1 MKLKNVMWLLPPA
14 FLWGIAFLFVK
25 VAVQSIPPLTLV
37 VTRVGLAAIIL
48 YLILRAQGR
57 KLPPFGMIW
66 FHFAAVG
73 LLYNATPYALLAWGQ
88 QYIDSA
94 LAAMFIGATPLI
106 TMVLAHLFTSDDHF
120 TLAKVTGI
128 ALGFAGLV
136 AFLGPALVDGIQATT
151 WGLLAALTAAIS
163 YGVAIVYA
171 KQTLQGL
178 PPLVGPA
185 AQLTMA
191 TVFLLPLALL
201 LERPYTLPLP
211 SWSAL
216 GSLLMLAVFSTAL
229 AFYIYYR
236 AMEKVS
242 ASTISMVV
250 YLVPV
255 VATIAGVVV
264 LGEQLSWNVY
274 FGFALIIGGI
284 LTSNGVLAAVDW
296 HRLLK
301 INTGAKAI
309 SAPVRPKA

>member
-1 MKLKNVMWLLPPA
+1 MRLKNVMWLLPPA

-37 VTRVGLAAIIL
+37 VTRVGLAAVIL

-57 KLPPFGMIW
+57 NLPRFGKIW
-66 FHFAAVG
+66 LHFAAVG
-73 LLYNATPYALLAWGQ
+73 LLYNATPYTLMAWGQ

-120 TLAKVTGI
+120 TPAKAAGVT
-128 ALGFAGLV
+128 LGFAGL
-136 AFLGPALVDGIQATT
+136 AALLGPALVDGVQATT
-151 WGLLAALTAAIS
+151 WGLLAALVAAFS
-163 YGVAIVYA
+163 YGAAIVYA

-191 TVFLLPLALL
+191 TVFLAPLALF
-201 LERPYTLPLP
+201 LERPFALPLP

-216 GSLLMLAVFSTAL
+216 GSLMMLAVFSTAL

-236 AMEKVS
+236 AMERVS
-242 ASTISMVV
+242 ASTISMVA

-274 FGFALIIGGI
+274 LGFALIMGGI
-284 LTSNGVLAAVDW
+284 LTSNGVLTTIDW

-301 INTGAKAI
+301 INTGSKAVP
-309 SAPVRPKA
+309 APARPKA